1 MQRKAP
7 LHTEPYDSLR
17 GSGEGIP
24 PEHLLFNVEK
34 KQKQTKQPFV
44 SGKAIQRGTL
54 TALMCITLNQQR
66 RSVVKYLFMHCAN
79 YCELRYEEC

>member
-7 LHTEPYDSLR
+7 LHTEPYDSLC

-54 TALMCITLNQQR
+54 IALMCNTESTALFCSKL
-66 RSVVKYLFMHCAN
+66 SVYALHKL
-79 YCELRYEEC
+79 L